1 MWQTDCEAPTANV
14 KKRGD
19 SLMKCEYKV
28 ERISD
33 DLEKYL
39 NEKGSQG
46 WRCASVTTATGL
58 GWTYV
63 VILERAAKDQ
73 PVDTEIKIMESKAE
87 ADDEK
92 LNEKKAA
99 HDSNLEEHITEQ
111 KEKSTLEKEADDE
124 KLNEKK
130 AAHDSNLEEHI
141 TEQKEKSTLEKIAE
155 FYVAFEFAWFF
166 LNIAIPSI
174 RSLLIP
180 DYSSMDTQIN
190 PIKWIILFIMIIV
203 DLILL
208 FILNKQDRKGGMKN
222 DEI

>member
-1 MWQTDCEAPTANV
+1 
-14 KKRGD
+14 
-19 SLMKCEYKV
+19 MKCEYKV

-73 PVDTEIKIMESKAE
+73 PVDTEIKIMESKA
-87 ADDEK
+87 
-92 LNEKKAA
+92 
-99 HDSNLEEHITEQ
+99 
-111 KEKSTLEKEADDE
+111 EADDE

>member
-14 KKRGD
+14 RKRGD

-73 PVDTEIKIMESKAE
+73 PVDTEIKIMESKA
-87 ADDEK
+87 
-92 LNEKKAA
+92 
-99 HDSNLEEHITEQ
+99 
-111 KEKSTLEKEADDE
+111 EADDE

>member
-1 MWQTDCEAPTANV
+1 
-14 KKRGD
+14 
-19 SLMKCEYKV
+19 MKCEYKV

-58 GWTYV
+58 GWTHIV
-63 VILERAAKDQ
+63 VLERDEEEQ
-73 PVDTEIKIMESKAE
+73 PVDTVSKIVESKSE
-87 ADDEK
+87 ENNEK
-92 LNEKKAA
+92 LNEEVM
-99 HDSNLEEHITEQ
+99 HNPNLEEPVTEQ
-111 KEKSTLEKEADDE
+111 KARSA
-124 KLNEKK
+124 
-130 AAHDSNLEEHI
+130 
-141 TEQKEKSTLEKIAE
+141 LEKIAE